1 MITARRR
8 MTLTAAVA
16 SLALFGLAG
25 CASDDAEEATTP
37 AVQEEPQDTG
47 TEPTQDPADETAAE
61 DDTDN
66 TADDVADATEPA
78 VDTGAEDTT
87 EEPASGGG
95 DYTAAPWAEPVTDV
109 GELLTTIE
117 LGDVVVEVFQVGVT
131 QATKTGG
138 FVDPEE
144 NEPIIDVGDDIVFV
158 NYVVTNN
165 GDPLDLG
172 SLLVDV
178 DGRYDDWPYMQG
190 MDSITD
196 FDLTEEMGVNRT
208 ALVPGEMPDPIIYTL
223 GTGESFSVGDNFH
236 HQPGS
241 AITFSA
247 RYTPVDDEGEML
259 HEERVEGEAAATI
272 E

>member
-1 MITARRR
+1 
-8 MTLTAAVA
+8 MTLTAGVA

-25 CASDDAEEATTP
+25 CSSDDTEEPTTP
-37 AVQEEPQDTG
+37 AVQEEQQDTG
-47 TEPTQDPADETAAE
+47 TEPTEDPAAQTAAE
-61 DDTDN
+61 DTADN

-78 VDTGAEDTT
+78 GGTGTEDTT
-87 EEPASGGG
+87 EEPAAGSG
-95 DYTAAPWAEPVTDV
+95 DYTTAPWAEPVTDV
-109 GELLTTIE
+109 GELLTTVE

-158 NYVVTNN
+158 NYVVTNH

-172 SLLVDV
+172 STLVDV
-178 DGRYDDWPYMQG
+178 SPRYEDWPYMQG

-196 FDLTEEMGVNRT
+196 FELTEEMGVNRT
-208 ALVPGEMPDPIIYTL
+208 AIAPGDMPDPIIYTL

-241 AITFSA
+241 AITFAA
-247 RYTPVDDEGEML
+247 RYTPVDDEGELL
-259 HEERVEGEAAATI
+259 HEERIETEASATI